1 MKKDMTKG
9 NVWKLIIMFALPIM
23 AANLLQQLYNTVDS
37 VVVGNFAEA
46 GMPGSFAAVATTAPL
61 TMLFLALSIGLGNG
75 AAVVCSQ
82 LFGARRDRDLSIAVD
97 TAMIL
102 MTIVGVVVMI
112 IGWIFTPALFS
123 GLLSVKDPE
132 IHRLATAYMR
142 IFCIG
147 VPFTFLYNAI
157 ASALRGVGD
166 SKASLLFLLITSVL
180 NVVLDLWFV
189 ISFDWGVQ
197 GVSIATVIAQV
208 VCTVVSYIYLR
219 RKFPFKK
226 GEPHFDKGLCG
237 SIVKIGLPSAIQ
249 MCIVSVG
256 NSAMMR
262 LVHHFAATNAAGNA
276 IIDAFGAGS
285 RIDFFAHVP
294 SMGLQSALATFTGQ
308 NLAANRIDRV
318 NKGYY
323 VTLAT
328 SAVIAAALSLIL
340 YFFAVPILKIFGL
353 AENAISIG
361 TEQIVFYAQVFWIFA
376 LYSIVGGVLQ
386 GAGDTIMQSGA
397 TLLALF
403 VRVALAYAGVYL
415 FNWFG
420 YEASWATLGYGWG
433 LAIVITN
440 VRFFTGGWKK
450 KAIARRAPEETLD
463 TSEGDLLFAEAVPAE
478 EKLD

>member
-9 NVWKLIIMFALPIM
+9 GIWRHIIMFALPIM

-46 GMPGSFAAVATTAPL
+46 GMPGSFAAVASSAPL
-61 TMLFLALSIGLGNG
+61 SMLFLALSMGLGTG

-82 LFGARRDRDLSIAVD
+82 LFGAKRDKDLSIAID

-102 MTIVGVVVMI
+102 MTIVGAVVMV
-112 IGWIFTPALFS
+112 IGWIATPVLFS

-147 VPFTFLYNAI
+147 IPFTFLYNAI

-166 SKASLLFLLITSVL
+166 SKASLLFLLITSGL

-189 ISFDWGVQ
+189 LSFDWGVQ
-197 GVSIATVIAQV
+197 GVSIATVIAQI

-219 RKFPFKK
+219 RKFPFQK
-226 GEPHFDKGLCG
+226 GEKHFDKGLCK

-262 LVHHFAATNAAGNA
+262 LVHHFAATYPAGNA

-285 RIDFFAHVP
+285 RVDFFAHVP
-294 SMGLQSALATFTGQ
+294 AMGLQSALATFTGQ
-308 NLAANRIDRV
+308 NIAANRVDRV
-318 NKGYY
+318 KRGYY
-323 VTLAT
+323 VTVAT
-328 SAVIAAALSLIL
+328 SFVVAIVLSIIMRV
-340 YFFAVPILKIFGL
+340 YAVPILKIFGL
-353 AENAISIG
+353 ADNAVAIG
-361 TEQIVFYAQVFWIFA
+361 TEQIMFYSTVFWIFA
-376 LYSIVGGVLQ
+376 LYNVVGGVLQ
-386 GAGDTIMQSGA
+386 GAGDTIIQSAA

-403 VRVALAYAGVYL
+403 SRVAIAYAGVYL
-415 FNWFG
+415 FSWYG
-420 YEASWATLGYGWG
+420 YEASWATLVYGWTIA
-433 LAIVITN
+433 LVVTN
-440 VRFFTGGWKK
+440 IRFFTGGWKK
-450 KAIARRAPEETLD
+450 KAIARRAPEGEQPDGAPVL
-463 TSEGDLLFAEAVPAE
+463 AEATE
-478 EKLD
+478 GSLE

>member
-9 NVWKLIIMFALPIM
+9 GIWKLIIMFALPIM
-23 AANLLQQLYNTVDS
+23 AANLLQQMYNTVDN

-61 TMLFLALSIGLGNG
+61 SMLFLALSMGLGTG

-82 LFGARRDRDLSIAVD
+82 LFGARREKDLAIAVD

-102 MTIVGVVVMI
+102 MTVVGIVVMV
-112 IGWIFTPALFS
+112 IGLITTPVLLS

-147 VPFTFLYNAI
+147 IPFTFLYNAI

-166 SKASLLFLLITSVL
+166 SKASLFFLLITSVI
-180 NVVLDLWFV
+180 NIVLDLWFV
-189 ISFDWGVQ
+189 ISFNWGVQ

-208 VCTVVSYIYLR
+208 ICTVVSYVYLR
-219 RKFPFKK
+219 RKFRFQK
-226 GEPHFDKGLCG
+226 GEPHFDKGLCT

-262 LVHHFAATNAAGNA
+262 LVHHFAVTYPAGNA

-285 RIDFFAHVP
+285 RIDFFVHVP
-294 SMGLQSALATFTGQ
+294 SMGLQSALASFTGQ
-308 NLAANRIDRV
+308 NIAANRIDRV
-318 NKGYY
+318 KRGYY
-323 VTLAT
+323 VTLLT
-328 SAVIAAALSLIL
+328 SFVIAVGLSLVL

-361 TEQIVFYAQVFWIFA
+361 TEQIIFYSKVFWIFA
-376 LYSIVGGVLQ
+376 LYNIVGGVLQ

-403 VRVALAYAGVYL
+403 SRVAIAYAGVYL
-415 FNWFG
+415 FGWYG
-420 YEASWATLGYGWG
+420 YEASWATLVYAWG
-433 LAIVITN
+433 IALTITN
-440 VRFFTGGWKK
+440 IRFFTGGWKK
-450 KAIARRAPEETLD
+450 KAIARRAPEDELGEPD
-463 TSEGDLLFAEAVPAE
+463 GVPALAEASAE
-478 EKLD
+478 GKRG